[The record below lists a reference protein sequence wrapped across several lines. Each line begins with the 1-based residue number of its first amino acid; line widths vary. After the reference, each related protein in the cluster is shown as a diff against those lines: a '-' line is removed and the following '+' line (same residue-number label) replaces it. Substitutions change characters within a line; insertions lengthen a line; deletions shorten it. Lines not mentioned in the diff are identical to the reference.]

1 MARTKKERICSFLL
15 ATVMLATSLFSNV
28 SVASAKEPEIP
39 QHEIL
44 IAETEHGSLSVK
56 DEKKT
61 AAAGMFVQLTATAEE
76 GYMLKEILINE
87 GTVSIEQIPE
97 TDEEFQFVMPD
108 KSVLIKAN
116 FVPEVT
122 ENGETASTEI
132 ETLTVGET
140 SEQETPEVKEDE
152 EKLNTD
158 DVSMEETLEEST
170 QDVEELNQE
179 KTETADT
186 VSGNDIKAAVPDNDA
201 EVNFDE
207 HVVAEEISEEENEQK
222 ETITGVYFE
231 FQTMEEILELAESGL
246 DLQEF
251 FQYSIWGFLSVEDL
265 RYLVENRL
273 TLDDL
278 YAAIEGEASYYNS
291 EEIVAMVDAY
301 YLSQRASAGISTFA
315 LRSTA
320 RSTATAAISG
330 AVSDSALGSIGAF
343 GGGDHGAML
352 RITLNGESA
361 FCAQYGAACRT
372 GMTYTKVSGDE
383 IGIDRSQQYYIYRI
397 IGWYYD
403 AQQINDNTGNYAITQ
418 AAIWLVRNGQWG
430 SAESMAAAIRPMLT
444 KVSVLNDATSI
455 SLFQA
460 MADWV
465 NNEANQPKVGINF
478 WYNGPNQ
485 YLVTVGGD
493 TYIETEDPEYSAYVK
508 LKKTDSVTGDGINSR
523 AEFKI
528 YTEDGTDTGATFS
541 KSGSTYTSS
550 IIIKDEEHDTFY
562 VQEVGTPSGYLGD
575 SGKYYFTIEDG
586 DEEAEKEITN
596 NGSSFENDP
605 YWVQISIPKVD
616 SETEK
621 KIANGAEFT
630 VTAASGSLSK
640 SVSFTK
646 QSDGSYLSSKVY
658 YNESNSGKFYVQET
672 KAPANYY
679 GDWADESGTKTPGSN
694 NNKAKYSFTVS
705 SSTHGQTLKITNKD
719 SLFVNERV
727 KGTIH
732 VLKIDVE
739 AETYVAGDSAH
750 GDAVLDGAIYGLY
763 ARKDIMYPDGTSGV
777 KYPAGTLIE
786 EGTIQEGKLTWE
798 NLYLG
803 SYYVKEIT
811 PPIGYLLDT
820 KEYDVTLTYADES
833 VEIVTGQTIVDEQV
847 KKRAFQLQKLEGES
861 LDEQYELAGAGF
873 EVYLI
878 SDLGIDVT
886 DKSDEVLLREIME
899 KYPDYENG
907 LDDDARAKLY
917 ENDSNEISKYNAI
930 QAAVGGS
937 GLTEIGTNR
946 YQLNEIFTNSAG
958 RLTSPELPYGT
969 YVVVET
975 TVPKNTLIDIKP
987 FIVRVEEDSRDVM
1000 YQRYF
1005 LDKDFTAKIKIIKTD
1020 ADTGKTV
1027 LKAGT
1032 SYRIYDM
1039 DNEKYVQLPIVVNN
1053 KEEIKEIFTTDT
1065 DGYILTD
1072 AALPCGKYR
1081 IEEVQGPEGFYNEA
1095 VGTNSTLGNVIFEI
1109 NTDQAYETSGISGD
1123 AIIEFKYSNR
1133 ETRGE
1138 LTIEKI
1144 GEQLVDAKNANVVV
1158 PVLEAITGMFGSDE
1172 EDVPFVYEKLPV
1184 AGAEYTIEAVEDI
1197 CTQDNQLDENGNRTV
1212 WFRKGEKVAVLV
1224 TGEDGQIGNVKYPT
1238 GGYAEHPIVEMIHKG
1253 IEGKVSIRLPLGS
1266 YKVYETKAPYGFL
1279 HTDEVKEVTFTWQNQ
1294 AEELV
1299 FSSTPAT
1306 DENGVTVFEN
1316 ERVKPIPEE
1325 EYTEI
1330 GVGIYKND
1338 QDTQE
1343 PVANTVFGLYT
1354 ADDIYNVYGDLIVSA
1369 DSLLGTATT
1378 DSEGFAYFNV
1388 DIPYMS
1394 EGYGIEKGSMNSGD
1408 YYIIEHEVPEGF
1420 FLDTTPL
1427 PVHFEYQDEN
1437 TPFIVVQA
1445 KQKNISTSV
1454 DISKIDLQTGESLA
1468 GSVLQ
1473 IIEKSS
1479 GEVVKEFTTTD
1490 EVFNVRRLKLST
1502 EEKEN
1507 IYILRE
1513 IQPTA
1518 GYVTAEDIEF
1528 KLIQAKDT
1536 DGNLLMKAD
1545 IYVLTDMNE
1554 KLVKTGMIKSDVE
1567 GEEKAVVFV
1576 TWELLDGKLT
1586 LYVNEDIDKELMK
1599 QVMKENDF
1607 ADLEFTEIHFAEGT
1621 LEGFY
1626 EDLVIKPALLNFS
1639 WLREDA
1645 DEINDI
1651 AWVKMAD
1658 DTIVME
1664 DDITKVYI
1672 SKYDIADGKPVIGA
1686 EMEITDMEGNV
1697 IEKWVTTE
1705 EEHYI
1710 EKLPVGEYILKET
1723 LAPTED
1729 GYVKAEDIVFVVED
1743 DGSIQ
1748 KVKMADD
1755 YTKIDISKVDVA
1767 GEEIPGAHLVLKD
1780 KEGNVVDEWDSTE
1793 EPHRIER
1800 IEPGEYTLTE
1810 TVVPDGY
1817 VQAETIKFV
1826 IEETGEVQKTE
1837 MTDKYTRVEVAK
1849 IDAISKKPLKGA
1861 TLAILNEKG
1870 EEVYS
1875 WVSDGTVHRIEKI
1888 PHGSYTLIE
1897 KEAPEGYLKVEN
1909 ISFEITT
1916 EDVDHIFTL
1925 EDEPSTGHIEIYKTG
1940 DVLKGYTT
1948 HNSDFGTIYR
1958 MEFEKENLSGVEFTV
1973 YDESGKAV
1981 DVIKTDKNGYGISK
1995 ELMVGN
2001 YVVKETKTPSGLA
2014 ANYNEYKVKIG
2025 YSEKT
2030 GVVNAELKIE
2040 NRVLDTEINVYKVG
2054 EMVQPENGFFG
2065 YGSKPLEGVFF
2076 GIYTA
2081 EDIKAA
2087 DGHVVLPEDRLIGV
2101 IKTNKNGKATLRSAL
2116 VSGKYYYKELQTLPG
2131 YILDSTEHEF
2141 DLSLGNEPTT
2151 IFEVNKENPML
2162 NKAKKNM
2169 VQLIK
2174 VDAANLTKRL
2184 PGVEFEL
2191 YTKDGEKIGT
2201 YLTDANGEI
2210 NITNLAYGEY
2220 YFKES
2225 QSLQGYQK
2233 ILGKIHFEIGD
2244 EKVVIT
2250 CKNTT
2255 IPKLGFDD
2263 SYLNFAFGGVAV
2275 ASVGLIALMYVRAR
2289 KRKTESDNE

>member
-15 ATVMLATSLFSNV
+15 ATVMIATSLFSSV

-44 IAETEHGSLSVK
+44 LEETEHGSLTVK
-56 DEKKT
+56 GETKT
-61 AAAGMFVQLTATAEE
+61 AAAGVFVQLTAEAEE
-76 GYMLKEILINE
+76 GYALKEILINE
-87 GTVSIEQIPE
+87 GAVAVEQIPE
-97 TDEEFQFVMPD
+97 TENEFQFVMPD
-108 KSVLIKAN
+108 ESVLIKAN

-122 ENGETASTEI
+122 DSGEVTSEEALIVEKTSEKETAEAN
-132 ETLTVGET
+132 
-140 SEQETPEVKEDE
+140 KAE
-152 EKLNTD
+152 EKLNSENTSTTTASKESAE
-158 DVSMEETLEEST
+158 DVGEKEKEETQST
-170 QDVEELNQE
+170 
-179 KTETADT
+179 DT
-186 VSGNDIKAAVPDNDA
+186 VSGNSIKETVSDNDVTMTPA
-201 EVNFDE
+201 EE
-207 HVVAEEISEEENEQK
+207 STEEEISEEEGESK
-222 ETITGVYFE
+222 ETISGVFFE
-231 FQTMEEILELAESGL
+231 FQTMEEILELAENGL

-265 RYLVENRL
+265 RYLVENGL

-291 EEIVAMVDAY
+291 DEIAAMVDAY
-301 YLSQRASAGISTFA
+301 YMSQRARAGISTFA

-320 RSTATAAISG
+320 GSTATAAISG
-330 AVSDSALGSIGAF
+330 SVSDSALGSISAF
-343 GGGDHGAML
+343 GGGDHGNML

-383 IGIDRSQQYYIYRI
+383 IGIGRSQQYYIYRI

-460 MADWV
+460 MADWI

-508 LKKTDSVTGDGINSR
+508 LKKTDSVTGDGINST

-550 IIIKDEEHDTFY
+550 VIIKDEEHDTFY
-562 VQEVGTPSGYLGD
+562 VQEVGAPSGYLRD

-586 DEEAEKEITN
+586 DEEAEKVITN

-646 QSDGSYLSSKVY
+646 QADGSYLSGKIY
-658 YNESNSGKFYVQET
+658 YNESNKGKFYVQET
-672 KAPANYY
+672 KAPGNYY
-679 GDWADESGTKTPGSN
+679 GDWADESGTKTSGSN
-694 NNKAKYSFTVS
+694 NNKVKYSFTVN
-705 SSTHGQTLKITNKD
+705 SSTHKQTLKITNKD
-719 SLFVNERV
+719 NLFVNERV
-727 KGTIH
+727 KGTIN
-732 VLKIDVE
+732 VSKIDVE
-739 AETYVAGDSAH
+739 AGVYVTGETAH

-786 EGTIQEGKLTWE
+786 EGTIQDGKLTWE

-811 PPIGYLLDT
+811 PPVGYLLDT
-820 KEYDVTLTYADES
+820 KEYEVTLTYANES
-833 VEIVTGQTIVDEQV
+833 VEIVTGQTTVDEQV

-861 LDEQYELAGAGF
+861 LDEQYELSGAGF

-878 SDLGIDVT
+878 SDLGIDAA
-886 DKSDEVLLREIME
+886 DKSDEVLLQEIME

-907 LDDDARAKLY
+907 LDDAARAKLY
-917 ENDSNEISKYNAI
+917 ENDSNEISKYNAT
-930 QAAVGGS
+930 QTAVGGT
-937 GLTEIGTNR
+937 GLTKIGTNR
-946 YQLNEIFTNSAG
+946 YQLNEIFTDSAG

-1095 VGTNSTLGNVIFEI
+1095 VGTNSTLGNVVFEI
-1109 NTDQAYETSGISGD
+1109 NTDQAYETSSISGD

-1144 GEQLVDAKNANVVV
+1144 GEQLVAAKNANVVI
-1158 PVLEAITGMFGSDE
+1158 PVLDAIAEVFGDDNKE
-1172 EDVPFVYEKLPV
+1172 VQFIYEKLPV
-1184 AGAEYTIEAVEDI
+1184 AGAEYTIEAAEVI
-1197 CTQDNQLDENGNRTV
+1197 YTQDNQVDENGNRTV
-1212 WFRKGEKVAVLV
+1212 WFNKGEKVAVLV
-1224 TGEDGQIGNVKYPT
+1224 TGEDGQIDSVKYPT
-1238 GGYAEHPIVEMIHKG
+1238 GGYAEHPIVQVIHNG
-1253 IEGKVSIRLPLGS
+1253 ENGKVSVRLPLGS

-1279 HTDEVKEVTFTWQNQ
+1279 HTDEVKEVTFTWENQ
-1294 AEELV
+1294 TEEIV
-1299 FSSTPAT
+1299 FNSTPAT
-1306 DENGVTVFEN
+1306 DEDGVTVFEN

-1325 EYTEI
+1325 KFTEI

-1343 PVANTVFGLYT
+1343 PVENTVFGLYT
-1354 ADDIYNVYGDLIVSA
+1354 TDDIYNVNGDLIVSA
-1369 DSLLGTATT
+1369 DCLLGTATT
-1378 DSEGFAYFNV
+1378 NAEGFAYFDI

-1394 EGYGIEKGSMNSGD
+1394 ESYGEEKQTLNSGD
-1408 YYIIEHEVPEGF
+1408 YYIVEHEVPEGF
-1420 FLDTTPL
+1420 FLDQTPL

-1454 DISKIDLQTGESLA
+1454 DISKLDLQTGEALA

-1502 EEKEN
+1502 EDKEN

-1528 KLIQAKDT
+1528 KLIQAKDEN
-1536 DGNLLMKAD
+1536 GSLLMKAD

-1554 KLVKTGMIKSDVE
+1554 NFTKTGMIKSDVD

-1576 TWELLDGKLT
+1576 TWELEDAKLT
-1586 LYVNEDIDKELMK
+1586 LYVNEDIDEELMN
-1599 QVMKENDF
+1599 QVVKESDF

-1621 LEGFY
+1621 LDGFY
-1626 EDLVIKPALLNFS
+1626 EDLVVKPSLFDFS
-1639 WLREDA
+1639 WLRDTAE
-1645 DEINDI
+1645 EETDI
-1651 AWVKMAD
+1651 AWVKM
-1658 DTIVME
+1658 TNETVVME

-1672 SKYDIADGKPVIGA
+1672 NKYDIADGTPVIGA
-1686 EMEITDMEGNV
+1686 EMEITDLEGNV
-1697 IEKWVTTE
+1697 IEKWTTTE

-1780 KEGNVVDEWDSTE
+1780 KDGNIVDEWDSTE

-1817 VQAETIKFV
+1817 VKAETITFV

-1837 MTDKYTRVEVAK
+1837 MTDKYTRVEIAK
-1849 IDAISKKPLKGA
+1849 VDAVTKKPLKGA

-1875 WVSDGTVHRIEKI
+1875 WVSDGTTHRIEKI
-1888 PHGSYTLIE
+1888 PHGSYTLVE
-1897 KEAPEGYLKVEN
+1897 KEAPEGYLKVED
-1909 ISFEITT
+1909 IDFEITT

-1925 EDEPSTGHIEIYKTG
+1925 EDEPSTGYVEIYKTG

-1948 HNSDFGTIYR
+1948 HSSDFGTIYR

-1981 DVIKTDKNGYGISK
+1981 DVIKTDEKGYGISK

-2014 ANYNEYKVKIG
+2014 ANYNEYKVKIA
-2025 YSEKT
+2025 YSEET
-2030 GVVNAELKIE
+2030 GVVNAVLKVE

-2054 EMVQPENGFFG
+2054 EMVQPENGSFG
-2065 YGSKPLEGVFF
+2065 YGSKPLEGVYF

-2131 YILDSTEHEF
+2131 YVLDSTEHEF

-2151 IFEVNKENPML
+2151 IFEVNKENPLL

-2191 YTKDGEKIGT
+2191 YTKDGEKIGS

-2210 NITNLAYGEY
+2210 NITDLAYGEY
-2220 YFKES
+2220 YFKETK
-2225 QSLQGYQK
+2225 SLKGYQM

-2255 IPKLGFDD
+2255 IPKLGFED
-2263 SYLNFAFGGVAV
+2263 SYLNYAVGGVLI
-2275 ASVGLIALMYVRAR
+2275 ASAGLIALMLVRAR
-2289 KRKTESDNE
+2289 KRKAENDNE